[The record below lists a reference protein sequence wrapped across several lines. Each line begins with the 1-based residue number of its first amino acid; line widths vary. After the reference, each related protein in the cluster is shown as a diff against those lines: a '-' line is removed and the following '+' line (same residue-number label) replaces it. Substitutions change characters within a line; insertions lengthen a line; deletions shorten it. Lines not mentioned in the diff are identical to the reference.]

1 MAKHRTK
8 RKQAAY
14 IARPLFGFRVP
25 YRPLTWSLNSD
36 FDGADAGSG
45 SDDDVL
51 VEDADGLREEAAD
64 LKVERQELLFSE
76 QHLSVRLS
84 IMVCLVLK

>member
-1 MAKHRTK
+1 
-8 RKQAAY
+8 
-14 IARPLFGFRVP
+14 
-25 YRPLTWSLNSD
+25 
-36 FDGADAGSG
+36 
-45 SDDDVL
+45 VL

>member
-1 MAKHRTK
+1 MSGSAFSALR
-8 RKQAAY
+8 
-14 IARPLFGFRVP
+14 FDE
-25 YRPLTWSLNSD
+25 SDSSDSD

-51 VEDADGLREEAAD
+51 VEDADELREEAAD
-64 LKVERQELLFSE
+64 LKVERLELLCSE